1 MTYLSQQPVSV
12 LCDLAVTR
20 KEVPLV
26 DRYVVRTPEDLG
38 RAIAEIRKLQ
48 HLTQAQLAEQGAMS
62 RDSLAHLERGRQGR
76 SIELLLR
83 LLRRL
88 GATVTI
94 TVGDHDGAA

>member
-1 MTYLSQQPVSV
+1 MYGYVTTRITSSTGGSSV
-12 LCDLAVTR
+12 GR
-20 KEVPLV
+20 NGP
-26 DRYVVRTPEDLG
+26 RYVVRSPEDLG
-38 RAIAEIRKLQ
+38 RAIAEIRKSQ

-62 RDSLAHLERGRQGR
+62 RDSFAHLERGRQGR

-94 TVGDHDGAA
+94 TVGDRDGAV

>member
-1 MTYLSQQPVSV
+1 
-12 LCDLAVTR
+12 
-20 KEVPLV
+20 
-26 DRYVVRTPEDLG
+26 
-38 RAIAEIRKLQ
+38 
-48 HLTQAQLAEQGAMS
+48 MS

-94 TVGDHDGAA
+94 TVGDRDGAV